1 LALQHATV
9 AGRRV
14 LKTPLTDA
22 LQTLPYLPAN
32 KDRVSSNM
40 AETSYSRR
48 RSRRSER
55 AGGGAKPGAASPAG
69 PSGTAAQRLYELEL
83 LEKSGLFDPQFYR
96 SQYPDIAQAGIA
108 ALEHFYDFG
117 CREGRRPNFYFD
129 PQWYLQQNPDVTAA
143 GVHPLTHY
151 VTNGEFEGR
160 KPSLSFDPSW
170 YRRVNGISEAEGA
183 LLHYLR
189 NRASCCLAPIPEF
202 DVEHYARSYPDVV
215 AAGID
220 PFEHFVL
227 YGYLEGRTPSTS
239 FDAKFYWSRYLGGDR
254 SQHPFLHF
262 LAHKHEPGV
271 FGRMPENEASI
282 PREVKRFSRP
292 GTDFEDFAPL
302 PPSAPRRAKLLA
314 YYLPQFHSFAEN
326 DAWWGKGFT
335 EWTNIARG
343 LPRFKGHYQPRVPR
357 DLGFYSLDQTE
368 TIRRQVEMA
377 KAGGIFGFVFYYYW
391 FNGKRLLDKPVEAFL
406 CDSSLQMPF
415 CIMWANENWTRR
427 WDGADSEVLISQD
440 YRSQDE
446 ETLLADFARHFLD
459 PRYIRLKGR
468 PLLMIYRPMLIK
480 DTAATLARWRNSFRS
495 RFNEDPLLILG
506 QTFLG
511 TDPVA
516 YAMDGAIEFPPHK
529 LTQTLPDINAA
540 IEYLDIE
547 FEGKVYRYDDVV
559 RQSLDEPRTAY
570 PLIKTAVPGWD
581 NDARRQGKGLALA
594 DSTPRKYQAWL
605 TELIAR
611 AIKEPFFGEPIVC
624 INAWNEWC
632 EAAYLEPD
640 VHYGAAYLNATAR
653 AIADKSL
660 EGGAGRLLLVGH
672 DCFPGG
678 AQHLLLNIARTLRS
692 HFGVETQIAVLSGG
706 KLEQSYRE
714 LGEFTICST
723 LALLETVAWALRE
736 KGYVS
741 AIVNTSGAAA
751 AVPVLKK
758 AGFEVTLLVHEL
770 PRLMREKG
778 LTDSARIAA
787 KLADRMVFAAPFVRD
802 QFLAEVDSDRD
813 RDLLIIP
820 QGSYQRIEISRAARS
835 QQRQELAVE
844 NGQRLVI
851 GIGYADLRK
860 GFDLFLQ
867 LWRLTR
873 GVPDAPLTHFCWVG
887 DIDPGLANLLRTE
900 ISDAEQTGTFH
911 MAGYRTDVSAFLSA
925 ADAFVLTSREDPFPT
940 VVLEA
945 LLAALPVLAFER
957 SGGIPDLLRESPLG
971 NVLPYADAA
980 AMAARLMALMRRAPA
995 TSVRTKVRDQI
1006 EQQFGFSAYV
1016 WKLLQVAHS
1025 KLPAVSVAIPNYNYA
1040 RHIPARLSSV
1050 FLQTHP
1056 VKEVLVLDDCSTDDS
1071 LNVIRTV
1078 AREWQREI
1086 RLTPNQTNSGSVFR
1100 QWRKAAQSASGEF
1113 FWIAEADDLCAPT
1126 FLSRMIA
1133 LMRHDPAV
1141 QFAFSDSSAID
1152 ADGVSICASYKSYY
1166 ATVAAGALA
1175 RTEIFDAGDFV
1186 ARFLSVKNLILNVSA
1201 VIWRREALLAAI
1213 AACGDDLYGLKAAG
1227 DWRLYLEALAVKGS
1241 EVAYCAEPLNTHRR
1255 HAGSVT
1261 HALNSEKH
1269 LDEIAAC
1276 QAFVRST
1283 FRVGRDCEALQDSYL
1298 REVRNQLQG
1307 PPPTRATAVPAA
1319 RTKPLRK
1326 RVKL

>member
-1 LALQHATV
+1 M
-9 AGRRV
+9 R
-14 LKTPLTDA
+14 
-22 LQTLPYLPAN
+22 
-32 KDRVSSNM
+32 
-40 AETSYSRR
+40 
-48 RSRRSER
+48 
-55 AGGGAKPGAASPAG
+55 
-69 PSGTAAQRLYELEL
+69 RLYELEL
-83 LEKSGLFDPQFYR
+83 LEKSGLFDLQFYR
-96 SQYPDIAQAGIA
+96 SQCPDVAQAGIA

-129 PQWYLQQNPDVTAA
+129 PQWYLQQNPDVAAA

-151 VTNGEFEGR
+151 VANGEFEGR

-189 NRASCCLAPIPEF
+189 NRASCRLAPIPEF

-239 FDAKFYWSRYLGGDR
+239 FDSKFYWSRYLGGDR

-262 LAHKHEPGV
+262 LAHQHEPGV

-282 PREVKRFSRP
+282 PREVKRFTRP
-292 GTDFEDFAPL
+292 GPDFEDFAPL

-357 DLGFYSLDQTE
+357 DLGFYSLDQAG
-368 TIRRQVEMA
+368 TIRRQIEMA

-446 ETLLADFARHFLD
+446 ESLLADFARHFLD

-468 PLLMIYRPMLIK
+468 PLLMIYRPTLIK
-480 DTAATLARWRNSFRS
+480 DTAATLARWRKSFRN
-495 RFNEDPLLILG
+495 RFDEDPLLILG

-511 TDPVA
+511 TDPA
-516 YAMDGAIEFPPHK
+516 TCGMDGAIEFPPHK
-529 LTQTLPDINAA
+529 LTQTLSDINTTL
-540 IEYLDIE
+540 EYLDIE

-559 RQSLDEPRTAY
+559 RQSLDEPKTPY
-570 PLIKTAVPGWD
+570 PLIKTAVPSWD

-605 TELIAR
+605 AELVAR

-653 AIADKSL
+653 ALADKSL
-660 EGGAGRLLLVGH
+660 EGGAGRLLLLGH

-692 HFGVETQIAVLSGG
+692 HFGVETQIAVLNGG

-714 LGEFTICST
+714 LGELTICST
-723 LALLETVAWALRE
+723 LARLETVAWALRE
-736 KGYVS
+736 KGYMS

-778 LTDSARIAA
+778 LTDSARIAT

-813 RDLLIIP
+813 QDLFIIP
-820 QGSYQRIEISRAARS
+820 QGSYQRIEISRAARD
-835 QQRQELAVE
+835 QQRKELAVE

-887 DIDPGLANLLRTE
+887 DIDPALANLLRTE

-925 ADAFVLTSREDPFPT
+925 ADAFVLASREDPFPS

-971 NVLPYADAA
+971 NLLPYADTA
-980 AMAARLMALMRRAPA
+980 AMAVRLMALMRRAPA
-995 TSVRTKVRDQI
+995 TSVRTKVRDQV

-1016 WKLLQVAHS
+1016 WKLLQVAHAN
-1025 KLPAVSVAIPNYNYA
+1025 LPAISVAIPNYNYA
-1040 RHIPARLSSV
+1040 SHIPARLSSV

-1078 AREWQREI
+1078 AHEWKREI
-1086 RLTPNQTNSGSVFR
+1086 RLAPNQANSGSVFR

-1126 FLSRMIA
+1126 FLSKMIT
-1133 LMRHDPAV
+1133 LMQHDPAV
-1141 QFAFSDSSAID
+1141 RFAFSDSSAID
-1152 ADGVSICASYKSYY
+1152 AEGVSIWASYKAYY
-1166 ATVAAGALA
+1166 ATVAPGALA
-1175 RTEIFDAGDFV
+1175 RTEIFDASDFV

-1201 VIWRREALLAAI
+1201 VVWRREALLAAI

-1276 QAFVRST
+1276 QAFVRSA
-1283 FRVGRDCEALQDSYL
+1283 FHVGRDCEAMQDSYL
-1298 REVRNQLQG
+1298 REVRSQLQG
-1307 PPPTRATAVPAA
+1307 RPPTRVTAVRPA
-1319 RTKPLRK
+1319 RTKLLRK